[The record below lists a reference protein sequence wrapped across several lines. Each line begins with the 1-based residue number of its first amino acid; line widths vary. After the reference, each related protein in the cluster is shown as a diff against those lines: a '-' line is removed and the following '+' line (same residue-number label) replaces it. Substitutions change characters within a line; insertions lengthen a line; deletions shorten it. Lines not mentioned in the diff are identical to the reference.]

1 MMLWKMTTLQIQCL
15 MRYLDSELRNE
26 LTDNVL
32 YYIAGFVVKSLL
44 QKLECGNC
52 KAELLLNESD
62 ARDVQ
67 IANYPVFAKLTLFKQ
82 KKALT
87 FPSVAVLKIVKATE
101 SIFRQRVIE
110 GKKG

>member
-1 MMLWKMTTLQIQCL
+1 MEENVMEDDHLTNTASL

-32 YYIAGFVVKSLL
+32 YYIAGFIVKSLL

-62 ARDVQ
+62 A
-67 IANYPVFAKLTLFKQ
+67 
-82 KKALT
+82 
-87 FPSVAVLKIVKATE
+87 
-101 SIFRQRVIE
+101 
-110 GKKG
+110 

>member
-1 MMLWKMTTLQIQCL
+1 

-26 LTDNVL
+26 LTDSVL

-62 ARDVQ
+62 A
-67 IANYPVFAKLTLFKQ
+67 
-82 KKALT
+82 
-87 FPSVAVLKIVKATE
+87 
-101 SIFRQRVIE
+101 
-110 GKKG
+110 

>member
-1 MMLWKMTTLQIQCL
+1 MEENDVMEDDHLTNTESL

-26 LTDNVL
+26 LTDNVV

-52 KAELLLNESD
+52 KAELLLNESH

-67 IANYPVFAKLTLFKQ
+67 IANYPVFAKLTFSNKRKL
-82 KKALT
+82 
-87 FPSVAVLKIVKATE
+87 
-101 SIFRQRVIE
+101 
-110 GKKG
+110 